1 MSTATDLHRTIT
13 DLDHVRIFNLLRRQ
27 TAAGGAPEHARD
39 LAELIDAAEQVRPQE
54 IAPDVVTMLS
64 KLRVADPATGAERS
78 ITLCYPPEA
87 DAAQGMISVLSPLG
101 TSLLACA
108 WVKWRAG
115 AASTAKRLNLW
126 CAPSSSNPRPAATT
140 PPEAPRT
147 GR

>member
-1 MSTATDLHRTIT
+1 MSTAADLHRTIT

-101 TSLLACA
+101 TSLLGLRVGEVAR
-108 WVKWRAG
+108 WRG
-115 AASTAKRLNLW
+115 IDGKTAELVVR
-126 CAPSSSNPRPAATT
+126 AIEFQ
-140 PPEAPRT
+140 PEASGDYT
-147 GR
+147 A

>member
-101 TSLLACA
+101 TSLLGLRVGDTARWLGA
-108 WVKWRAG
+108 DGKPGQLHVRAIDFQ
-115 AASTAKRLNLW
+115 
-126 CAPSSSNPRPAATT
+126 
-140 PPEAPRT
+140 PEASGDYT
-147 GR
+147 A

>member
-1 MSTATDLHRTIT
+1 MSTAPDLHRTIP

-54 IAPDVVTMLS
+54 IAPDLVTMLS

-101 TSLLACA
+101 TSLLGLRVGDTARWLGA
-108 WVKWRAG
+108 DGKPGQLHVRAIDFQ
-115 AASTAKRLNLW
+115 
-126 CAPSSSNPRPAATT
+126 
-140 PPEAPRT
+140 PEASGDYT
-147 GR
+147 A

>member
-64 KLRVADPATGAERS
+64 KLRVADPATGAERP
-78 ITLCYPPEA
+78 IVLCYPPEA
-87 DAAQGMISVLSPLG
+87 DAAQGSISVLSPLG
-101 TSLLACA
+101 TSLLGLRVGEVAR
-108 WVKWRAG
+108 WRG
-115 AASTAKRLNLW
+115 IDGKTAELVVRAL
-126 CAPSSSNPRPAATT
+126 AFQ
-140 PPEAPRT
+140 PEASGDDT
-147 GR
+147 A

>member
-101 TSLLACA
+101 TSLLGL
-108 WVKWRAG
+108 RAG
-115 AASTAKRLNLW
+115 EVACWRGIDGKAAELVVRAIEFQ
-126 CAPSSSNPRPAATT
+126 
-140 PPEAPRT
+140 PEASGDYT
-147 GR
+147 A

>member
-64 KLRVADPATGAERS
+64 KLRGAERS

-101 TSLLACA
+101 TSLLGLRVGEVAR
-108 WVKWRAG
+108 WRG
-115 AASTAKRLNLW
+115 IDGKTAELVVR
-126 CAPSSSNPRPAATT
+126 AIEFQ
-140 PPEAPRT
+140 PEASGDYT
-147 GR
+147 A

>member
-39 LAELIDAAEQVRPQE
+39 LADLLDAAQQVRPQE

-64 KLRVADPATGAERS
+64 KLRVADPATGAERT
-78 ITLCYPPEA
+78 IVLCYPPEA

-101 TSLLACA
+101 TSLLGLRVGEVAR
-108 WVKWRAG
+108 WRG
-115 AASTAKRLNLW
+115 IDGKTAELVVR
-126 CAPSSSNPRPAATT
+126 AIDFQ
-140 PPEAPRT
+140 PEASGDYT
-147 GR
+147 A

>member
-1 MSTATDLHRTIT
+1 MTANDFNRTIT

-101 TSLLACA
+101 TSLLGLRVGEVAR
-108 WVKWRAG
+108 WRGIDGKEG
-115 AASTAKRLNLW
+115 ALEVRAIEFQ
-126 CAPSSSNPRPAATT
+126 
-140 PPEAPRT
+140 PEASGDYT
-147 GR
+147 A

>member
-1 MSTATDLHRTIT
+1 MSTATDLHRTHT
-13 DLDHVRIFNLLRRQ
+13 DLDHVRIFNLRRRQ

-101 TSLLACA
+101 TSLLGLRVGEVAR
-108 WVKWRAG
+108 WRG
-115 AASTAKRLNLW
+115 IDGKTAELVVR
-126 CAPSSSNPRPAATT
+126 AIEFQ
-140 PPEAPRT
+140 PEASGDYT
-147 GR
+147 A

>member
-39 LAELIDAAEQVRPQE
+39 LAELIDAAEHVRPQE

-101 TSLLACA
+101 TSLLGLRVGEVAR
-108 WVKWRAG
+108 WRG
-115 AASTAKRLNLW
+115 IDGKTAELVVR
-126 CAPSSSNPRPAATT
+126 AIEFQ
-140 PPEAPRT
+140 PEASGDYT
-147 GR
+147 A

>member
-78 ITLCYPPEA
+78 ITLCSPPEA

-101 TSLLACA
+101 TSLLGLRVGEVAR
-108 WVKWRAG
+108 WRG
-115 AASTAKRLNLW
+115 IDGKTAELVVR
-126 CAPSSSNPRPAATT
+126 AIEFQ
-140 PPEAPRT
+140 PEASGDYT
-147 GR
+147 A

>member
-39 LAELIDAAEQVRPQE
+39 LAELIDAAEHVRPQE

-101 TSLLACA
+101 TSLLGL
-108 WVKWRAG
+108 RAG
-115 AASTAKRLNLW
+115 EVARWRGIDGKTAELVVR
-126 CAPSSSNPRPAATT
+126 AIEFQ
-140 PPEAPRT
+140 PEASGDYT
-147 GR
+147 A

>member
-64 KLRVADPATGAERS
+64 KLRVADPATRAERS

-101 TSLLACA
+101 TSLLGLRVGEVAR
-108 WVKWRAG
+108 WRG
-115 AASTAKRLNLW
+115 IDGKTAELVVR
-126 CAPSSSNPRPAATT
+126 AIEFQ
-140 PPEAPRT
+140 PEASGDYT
-147 GR
+147 A